1 LWLEGSDEMP
11 RMREL
16 DGDDRT
22 VLWQMWSKESMFL
35 QKKGVNISKMGML
48 VKKLM
53 FSTSK
58 LYLAKTDLGILH

>member
-1 LWLEGSDEMP
+1 
-11 RMREL
+11 
-16 DGDDRT
+16 
-22 VLWQMWSKESMFL
+22 MWSKESMFL